1 MDNLQSKKNYGIK
14 AFFPLIVF
22 LIIYLGSGIFF
33 TLMVEKPFNQVPR
46 EAALLG
52 GFVRSHHHGKR

>member
-33 TLMVEKPFNQVPR
+33 TLM
-46 EAALLG
+46 G
-52 GFVRSHHHGKR
+52 GFVGRISSSHHHGKR